1 MLKLSFP
8 ERTPTTWTFA
18 NYSMSKGPLSNKLF
32 AFLFAMITSSIYIQ
46 YRNRIGFTFGHRK
59 FVQESMAVVNYFLL

>member
-1 MLKLSFP
+1 
-8 ERTPTTWTFA
+8 
-18 NYSMSKGPLSNKLF
+18 MSKGPLGNELF
-32 AFLFAMITSSIYIQ
+32 PFLFAMITSSIYIQ